1 MFRRFK
7 PADSHIKAV
16 VGKWVNDHVAAGGW
30 PTPEQ
35 FEEFLKCNVNDS
47 NRSIFCCPGKD
58 SVTRLNVLAV
68 RTRLQHLKK
77 SSDLRAEVSFH
88 VYVYDIEFALLN
100 INSDANLLLS
110 PTCRGNL
117 GGIVLARKRRNSFT
131 LRQNQRKQ
139 GVAGK

>member
-1 MFRRFK
+1 MSRRFK

-16 VGKWVNDHVAAGGW
+16 VGKWVNDNVAAGGW

-35 FEEFLKCNVNDS
+35 FEEFLKYNVNDN

-58 SVTRLNVLAV
+58 SVTRLGVLAV

-88 VYVYDIEFALLN
+88 LMIDCLLVYVC
-100 INSDANLLLS
+100 DA
-110 PTCRGNL
+110 CRVCIIKYEL
-117 GGIVLARKRRNSFT
+117 W
-131 LRQNQRKQ
+131 RQPPVVPHMSR
-139 GVAGK
+139 